1 MNRVRMFFC
10 LAPRSG
16 TSEMEIVCQKY
27 AGDVGAY
34 SGLIAVGMKMS
45 RQISER
51 GTLDVDD
58 DVGRSEGNSEQA
70 DQQDKRQS
78 SDCES

>member
-27 AGDVGAY
+27 AGDVGTY
-34 SGLIAVGMKMS
+34 SGLIAVEMKMS

-51 GTLDVDD
+51 GTLDVD

>member
-1 MNRVRMFFC
+1 MFFC

-27 AGDVGAY
+27 AGDVGTY
-34 SGLIAVGMKMS
+34 SGLIAVKMKMS

-51 GTLDVDD
+51 GTLDVD